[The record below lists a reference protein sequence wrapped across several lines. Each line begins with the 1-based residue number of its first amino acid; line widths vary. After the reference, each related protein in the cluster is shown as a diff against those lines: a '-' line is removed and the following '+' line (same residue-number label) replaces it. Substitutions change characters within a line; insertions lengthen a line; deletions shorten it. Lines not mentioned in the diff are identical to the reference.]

1 MVNDAGQLYT
11 MEGVAA
17 GLIMLLA
24 AYIVVST
31 TSIYTTGD
39 THIPDMQLEQL
50 GSDVLAMMDTP
61 DSIDGDSQLIGF
73 IMAGK
78 GDELQKAFLANCT
91 KRSGDPDSSLRA
103 QVYLSYRRTGDSVN
117 PTSDSSVN
125 TTPISGEDASYTGR
139 ENAVRVTR
147 WVQLPGSTY
156 PPSGMPSDM
165 QRSDPQ
171 AVLVEVLLWRA

>member
-17 GLIMLLA
+17 GIIMLLT

-61 DSIDGDSQLIGF
+61 DTNGTKSALETFVNATDGSAFNNTFLDYCNMTTSGTLDNLHMSANVTYRSESEIKEHLF
-73 IMAGK
+73 VAP
-78 GDELQKAFLANCT
+78 DE
-91 KRSGDPDSSLRA
+91 SW
-103 QVYLSYRRTGDSVN
+103 
-117 PTSDSSVN
+117 
-125 TTPISGEDASYTGR
+125 TGR
-139 ENAVRVTR
+139 ESAVRVTR
-147 WVQLPGSTY
+147 WVQLP
-156 PPSGMPSDM
+156 SGNPYDES
-165 QRSDPQ
+165 RAR

>member
-1 MVNDAGQLYT
+1 MVNDTGQLYT

-17 GLIMLLA
+17 GVIMLLA

-61 DSIDGDSQLIGF
+61 DTNGTTSALETFVSTNNGTGF
-73 IMAGK
+73 NST
-78 GDELQKAFLANCT
+78 FLGYCNATTRGTLDNLHMSANIT
-91 KRSGDPDSSLRA
+91 YRDANANKINEYPFVAPD
-103 QVYLSYRRTGDSVN
+103 
-117 PTSDSSVN
+117 N
-125 TTPISGEDASYTGR
+125 TWTGR
-139 ENAVRVTR
+139 ESAVRATR
-147 WVQLPGSTY
+147 WVQLPKLS
-156 PPSGMPSDM
+156 PKPVGMPGDM
-165 QRSDPQ
+165 RADPQ

>member
-1 MVNDAGQLYT
+1 MVNDRGQLYT

-17 GLIMLLA
+17 GIIMLLT

-31 TSIYTTGD
+31 TGVYTPGD

-61 DSIDGDSQLIGF
+61 DINGVESRLTELVRE
-73 IMAGK
+73 GK
-78 GDELQKAFLANCT
+78 GDKLQEEFLHNCT
-91 KRSGDPDSSLRA
+91 IRAGDPDDNLHA
-103 QVYLSYRRTGDSVN
+103 QVFLSYRK
-117 PTSDSSVN
+117 SDGNVN
-125 TTPISGEDASYTGR
+125 TVDLSSPSDPGFTGR

-147 WVQLPGSTY
+147 WVQLNGN
-156 PPSGMPSDM
+156 PSGSLPGIGTS
-165 QRSDPQ
+165 RPR

>member
-17 GLIMLLA
+17 GLIMLLT
-24 AYIVVST
+24 AYIVIST

-61 DSIDGDSQLIGF
+61 DGDGDGRSRLTELIG
-73 IMAGK
+73 AGK
-78 GDELQKAFLANCT
+78 GEMLRNEFLANCNMRT
-91 KRSGDPDSSLRA
+91 EDPDDNLQA
-103 QVYLSYRRTGDSVN
+103 QVFLSYRRTDG
-117 PTSDSSVN
+117 SVN
-125 TTPISGEDASYTGR
+125 TTPLSSPSDPGFTGR
-139 ENAVRVTR
+139 ENTVRVTR
-147 WVQLPGSTY
+147 WVQLTGK
-156 PPSGMPSDM
+156 PSGILDIRNNTGPY
-165 QRSDPQ
+165 

>member
-1 MVNDAGQLYT
+1 MVSEEGQLYT

-17 GLIMLLA
+17 GIIMLLA
-24 AYIVVST
+24 AYIAVST

-61 DSIDGDSQLIGF
+61 DTAGDSKSDLENF
-73 IMAGK
+73 VNTNN
-78 GDELQKAFLANCT
+78 GDEFKKMFLSYCNATTSGDLDNLHMSAVVVY
-91 KRSGDPDSSLRA
+91 RSGGEIREHQFVAPD
-103 QVYLSYRRTGDSVN
+103 
-117 PTSDSSVN
+117 N
-125 TTPISGEDASYTGR
+125 TWTGR

-147 WVQLPGSTY
+147 WVQLP
-156 PPSGMPSDM
+156 SGYHGIPGMDTS
-165 QRSDPQ
+165 RPQ

>member
-1 MVNDAGQLYT
+1 MVSDAGQLYT

-17 GLIMLLA
+17 GIIMLLT

-61 DSIDGDSQLIGF
+61 DKERGENQLVGF
-73 IMAGK
+73 IKNDQGDDLRDRFLDNCKMRAG
-78 GDELQKAFLANCT
+78 DADA
-91 KRSGDPDSSLRA
+91 DLRA
-103 QVYLSYRRTGDSVN
+103 QAYLSYR
-117 PTSDSSVN
+117 TSGGSVN
-125 TTPISGEDASYTGR
+125 TIPLSSEDESFTGR
-139 ENAVRVTR
+139 ENTVRVTR
-147 WVQLPGSTY
+147 WVQLPSGSYSHIPNIET
-156 PPSGMPSDM
+156 S
-165 QRSDPQ
+165 RTH

>member
-17 GLIMLLA
+17 GLIMLLT
-24 AYIVVST
+24 AYIVIST

-61 DSIDGDSQLIGF
+61 NSVGGESQLTGF
-73 IMAGK
+73 VKMNQGN
-78 GDELQKAFLANCT
+78 DLRNEFLANCNMRT
-91 KRSGDPDSSLRA
+91 EDPDDNLQA
-103 QVYLSYRRTGDSVN
+103 QVYLSYRRTDG
-117 PTSDSSVN
+117 SVN
-125 TTPISGEDASYTGR
+125 TTPLSSPSDPGFTGR
-139 ENAVRVTR
+139 ENTVRVTR
-147 WVQLPGSTY
+147 WVQLTEK
-156 PPSGMPSDM
+156 PSGLDI
-165 QRSDPQ
+165 RNNTDPY

>member
-17 GLIMLLA
+17 GVIMLLT
-24 AYIVVST
+24 AYIVIST
-31 TSIYTTGD
+31 TSIYTPGD

-61 DSIDGDSQLIGF
+61 DTNGSTSELVGF
-73 IMAGK
+73 VKNETGTMGGNDLRDK
-78 GDELQKAFLANCT
+78 FLAGC
-91 KRSGDPDSSLRA
+91 KMRSGDPDDNLRA
-103 QVYLSYRRTGDSVN
+103 QVYLSYR
-117 PTSDSSVN
+117 TSGGSVN
-125 TTPISGEDASYTGR
+125 TTLLSSPDPEFTGR

-147 WVQLPGSTY
+147 WVQLP
-156 PPSGMPSDM
+156 SGNYGIPNMEISRPH
-165 QRSDPQ
+165 

>member
-1 MVNDAGQLYT
+1 MVSDAGQLYT

-17 GLIMLLA
+17 GIIMLLT

-61 DSIDGDSQLIGF
+61 DKERGENQLVGF
-73 IMAGK
+73 IKNDQGDDLRDRFLDNCKMRAG
-78 GDELQKAFLANCT
+78 DADA
-91 KRSGDPDSSLRA
+91 DLRA
-103 QVYLSYRRTGDSVN
+103 QVYLSYRTSDSVN
-117 PTSDSSVN
+117 T
-125 TTPISGEDASYTGR
+125 ISLPPADESFTGR
-139 ENAVRVTR
+139 ENTVRVTR
-147 WVQLPGSTY
+147 WVQLPSGSYSHIPNIETSR
-156 PPSGMPSDM
+156 PH
-165 QRSDPQ
+165 

>member
-11 MEGVAA
+11 MEGIAA

-61 DSIDGDSQLIGF
+61 DSVDGESQLVGLIKDNNRTGF
-73 IMAGK
+73 EEMFLKYCNAK
-78 GDELQKAFLANCT
+78 TSDPGDNLHMSAIIT
-91 KRSGDPDSSLRA
+91 
-103 QVYLSYRRTGDSVN
+103 YRRN
-117 PTSDSSVN
+117 
-125 TTPISGEDASYTGR
+125 EDEIKEYDFVTDETWTGR

-147 WVQLPGSTY
+147 WVQLEDRSI
-156 PPSGMPSDM
+156 SGM
-165 QRSDPQ
+165 RSGHQ

>member
-11 MEGVAA
+11 MEGIAA

-61 DSIDGDSQLIGF
+61 DSVDGESQLVKF
-73 IMAGK
+73 IETGE
-78 GDELQKAFLANCT
+78 GNDLREAFLANCT
-91 KRSGDPDSSLRA
+91 MRSGDPDNSLRA
-103 QVYLSYRRTGDSVN
+103 QVYLSYRRTGGN
-117 PTSDSSVN
+117 VN
-125 TTPISGEDASYTGR
+125 TTPISREDESYTGR

-147 WVQLPGSTY
+147 WVQLTGNPSL
-156 PPSGMPSDM
+156 PPDMPDDM

-171 AVLVEVLLWRA
+171 TVLVEVLLWRA